1 MGPDT
6 FAILIPL
13 SAIILGISAGIVG
26 IVSRHRQLLQRVD
39 LRHKERL
46 AAMEKGLELPPETI
60 DTDVRRP
67 RFLLRGLVWTFVGI
81 AAYFPLRGLAG
92 TEESMLAMIP
102 LAVGL
107 AYLIY
112 YFVQG
117 RKEDEQAAA
126 SKGPAA

>member
-1 MGPDT
+1 MNT
-6 FAILIPL
+6 ETIAVLIPII
-13 SAIILGISAGIVG
+13 AIIMGIGAVIIG

-39 LRHKERL
+39 LRHRERL
-46 AAMEKGLELPPETI
+46 VAMEKGLELPPESL
-60 DTDVRRP
+60 DADVRRP
-67 RFLLRGLVWTFVGI
+67 RFLLRGLVWTFAGI

-92 TEESMLAMIP
+92 ADESTLALIP
-102 LAVGL
+102 LAIGL

-117 RKEDEQAAA
+117 RKEDELAAA

>member
-1 MGPDT
+1 MNTETIAVFIPIIAIVMG
-6 FAILIPL
+6 I
-13 SAIILGISAGIVG
+13 GAGIIG

-39 LRHKERL
+39 LRHRERL
-46 AAMEKGLELPPETI
+46 AAIERGVELPPEVVDGEI
-60 DTDVRRP
+60 RRP
-67 RFLLRGLVWTFVGI
+67 RFLLRGLIWTFVGI

-92 TEESMLAMIP
+92 TDESMLAMIP

-126 SKGPAA
+126 GKGPTA